1 MLKDMKTVGVL
12 LLLSAIS
19 AGTAY
24 AVPKWGT
31 AGVKEIQQNGVCNGV
46 VTDTTGETVIGA
58 SVVVKGTTN
67 GTITGLD
74 GDFSLS
80 GVTKGSILVVSFVGY
95 QNTEVKWNGQ
105 PLTIVLKEDTKVL
118 DEVVV
123 VGYGTQKKAN
133 LSGAVAAVDGKV
145 LQDRPITNIGQGL
158 QGVVP
163 NLNIT
168 MNNGGAPGATS
179 SFNIRGNTSLNGGSP
194 LVLVD
199 NVQMDA
205 NLVNP
210 DDIESI
216 SVLKDAASASIYG
229 ARAAYGVILITTKK
243 GKKSD
248 KPTVSLSATGY
259 WQSPALT
266 FHNVN
271 SMQYLTMMDEAYQ
284 NDGGSGHYFKSQ
296 VYQYAEDYFNGKYDS
311 PVFFD
316 TAYDTYKYGYCGNTD
331 WWDELYKTSFS
342 QIYTAN
348 ISGGNDRTTY
358 YASVSM
364 NDQGGILKAGDDKY
378 NKYNANVNISSNI
391 TKWLNVSAKI
401 AHTYTDE
408 LHPTGGTTAMNSTAY
423 SGLSSYSGMMKG
435 DLSPLMPVKHPDGH
449 YAGQGSYT
457 NPVAI
462 MEQGGNAQYKQNDLW
477 MTGAVKITPIKGLV
491 INADYTWNFYGKSS
505 NQHVQNFYD
514 YTAVPGTENY
524 YPWTNPSSV
533 TVTNNDDYYN
543 AFNAFAEYTF
553 SLKEKHNFKV
563 MVGYNQENKHKKYHY
578 AGRKNL
584 IDSSNPSLNLAYG
597 KSSNQHVQNFY
608 DYTAVPGTENY
619 YPWTNPSSV
628 TVTNNDDYYNAFNA
642 FAEYTFSLKEK
653 HNFKVMVGYNQENK
667 HKKYHYAGR
676 KNLIDSSNPS
686 LNLAYGDMAMNGSET
701 HWSVNGFFARINYDY
716 KGKYLL
722 ELNGRYDG
730 SSKFPHGDR
739 YAFFPSASVAW
750 RVSEEKFWEPIRG
763 WFDNFKLRA
772 SYGSLGNQALDESRY
787 GNFPYLATYGINTKY
802 GALLNGTRPVAVSV
816 PGLVSASFTWETV
829 NQIDFGFDASF
840 FGGRLNTSFDWYR
853 RNTKDMLTAGQ
864 ALPAVLG
871 TSVPQENAAD
881 MKTVGWEVSLEWN
894 DRLSNGFGYHIKGVL
909 SDYQASI
916 TKFSNPTKLLGTHY
930 VGEKLNEIWG
940 YVSNGLFQSDEDA
953 KAADQSYL
961 SGGSWGAG
969 DVKYEDLNNDGKID
983 IGKNT
988 LDDSGDRKIIGNSTP
1003 RYSYGITAGFD
1014 YKGFDFEMFWQGIG
1028 KRDYWL
1034 GGSQFWGFTDEWC
1047 TPLTSSL
1054 DYWTEDN
1061 RDAYFPRLHHYGVNG
1076 GNHQVSTRYLQN
1088 AAYLRLKNVVLGYT
1102 IPRSITEKVKISRLR
1117 VFVQGEN
1124 LLTFTPLID
1133 SYDPETLNNMT
1144 YPINKKISVGLN
1156 LTF

>member
-284 NDGGSGHYFKSQ
+284 NVGGSGHYFKSQ

-491 INADYTWNFYGKSS
+491 INADYTWNF
-505 NQHVQNFYD
+505 
-514 YTAVPGTENY
+514 
-524 YPWTNPSSV
+524 
-533 TVTNNDDYYN
+533 
-543 AFNAFAEYTF
+543 
-553 SLKEKHNFKV
+553 
-563 MVGYNQENKHKKYHY
+563 
-578 AGRKNL
+578 
-584 IDSSNPSLNLAYG
+584 YG

-983 IGKNT
+983 IGKNS

>member
-46 VTDTTGETVIGA
+46 VTDTTGETVMGA

-491 INADYTWNFYGKSS
+491 INADYTWNF
-505 NQHVQNFYD
+505 
-514 YTAVPGTENY
+514 
-524 YPWTNPSSV
+524 
-533 TVTNNDDYYN
+533 
-543 AFNAFAEYTF
+543 
-553 SLKEKHNFKV
+553 
-563 MVGYNQENKHKKYHY
+563 
-578 AGRKNL
+578 
-584 IDSSNPSLNLAYG
+584 YG

>member
-597 KSSNQHVQNFY
+597 
-608 DYTAVPGTENY
+608 
-619 YPWTNPSSV
+619 
-628 TVTNNDDYYNAFNA
+628 
-642 FAEYTFSLKEK
+642 
-653 HNFKVMVGYNQENK
+653 
-667 HKKYHYAGR
+667 
-676 KNLIDSSNPS
+676 
-686 LNLAYGDMAMNGSET
+686 DMAMNGSET

-802 GALLNGTRPVAVSV
+802 GALLNGTRPVTVSV

>member
-597 KSSNQHVQNFY
+597 
-608 DYTAVPGTENY
+608 
-619 YPWTNPSSV
+619 
-628 TVTNNDDYYNAFNA
+628 
-642 FAEYTFSLKEK
+642 
-653 HNFKVMVGYNQENK
+653 
-667 HKKYHYAGR
+667 
-676 KNLIDSSNPS
+676 
-686 LNLAYGDMAMNGSET
+686 DMAMNGSET

-722 ELNGRYDG
+722 ELTGRYDG

-953 KAADQSYL
+953 KTADQSYL

>member
-449 YAGQGSYT
+449 YAGQGGYT

-491 INADYTWNFYGKSS
+491 INADYTWNF
-505 NQHVQNFYD
+505 
-514 YTAVPGTENY
+514 
-524 YPWTNPSSV
+524 
-533 TVTNNDDYYN
+533 
-543 AFNAFAEYTF
+543 
-553 SLKEKHNFKV
+553 
-563 MVGYNQENKHKKYHY
+563 
-578 AGRKNL
+578 
-584 IDSSNPSLNLAYG
+584 YG

-916 TKFSNPTKLLGTHY
+916 TKFSNPTKLLGTRY
-930 VGEKLNEIWG
+930 VGEKLDEIWG

>member
-216 SVLKDAASASIYG
+216 SVLKDAASASVYG

-491 INADYTWNFYGKSS
+491 INADYTWNF
-505 NQHVQNFYD
+505 
-514 YTAVPGTENY
+514 
-524 YPWTNPSSV
+524 
-533 TVTNNDDYYN
+533 
-543 AFNAFAEYTF
+543 
-553 SLKEKHNFKV
+553 
-563 MVGYNQENKHKKYHY
+563 
-578 AGRKNL
+578 
-584 IDSSNPSLNLAYG
+584 YG

>member
-1 MLKDMKTVGVL
+1 
-12 LLLSAIS
+12 
-19 AGTAY
+19 
-24 AVPKWGT
+24 
-31 AGVKEIQQNGVCNGV
+31 
-46 VTDTTGETVIGA
+46 
-58 SVVVKGTTN
+58 
-67 GTITGLD
+67 
-74 GDFSLS
+74 
-80 GVTKGSILVVSFVGY
+80 
-95 QNTEVKWNGQ
+95 
-105 PLTIVLKEDTKVL
+105 
-118 DEVVV
+118 
-123 VGYGTQKKAN
+123 
-133 LSGAVAAVDGKV
+133 
-145 LQDRPITNIGQGL
+145 
-158 QGVVP
+158 
-163 NLNIT
+163 
-168 MNNGGAPGATS
+168 
-179 SFNIRGNTSLNGGSP
+179 
-194 LVLVD
+194 
-199 NVQMDA
+199 MDA

-491 INADYTWNFYGKSS
+491 INADYTWNF
-505 NQHVQNFYD
+505 
-514 YTAVPGTENY
+514 
-524 YPWTNPSSV
+524 
-533 TVTNNDDYYN
+533 
-543 AFNAFAEYTF
+543 
-553 SLKEKHNFKV
+553 
-563 MVGYNQENKHKKYHY
+563 
-578 AGRKNL
+578 
-584 IDSSNPSLNLAYG
+584 YG

-1133 SYDPETLNNMT
+1133 SYDPETLSNMT
-1144 YPINKKISVGLN
+1144 
-1156 LTF
+1156 

>member
-477 MTGAVKITPIKGLV
+477 ITGAVKITPIKGLV
-491 INADYTWNFYGKSS
+491 INADYTWNF
-505 NQHVQNFYD
+505 
-514 YTAVPGTENY
+514 
-524 YPWTNPSSV
+524 
-533 TVTNNDDYYN
+533 
-543 AFNAFAEYTF
+543 
-553 SLKEKHNFKV
+553 
-563 MVGYNQENKHKKYHY
+563 
-578 AGRKNL
+578 
-584 IDSSNPSLNLAYG
+584 YG

>member
-46 VTDTTGETVIGA
+46 VTDTTGETAIGA

-491 INADYTWNFYGKSS
+491 INADYTWNF
-505 NQHVQNFYD
+505 
-514 YTAVPGTENY
+514 
-524 YPWTNPSSV
+524 
-533 TVTNNDDYYN
+533 
-543 AFNAFAEYTF
+543 
-553 SLKEKHNFKV
+553 
-563 MVGYNQENKHKKYHY
+563 
-578 AGRKNL
+578 
-584 IDSSNPSLNLAYG
+584 YG

>member
-168 MNNGGAPGATS
+168 MNDGGAPGATS

-491 INADYTWNFYGKSS
+491 INADYTWNF
-505 NQHVQNFYD
+505 
-514 YTAVPGTENY
+514 
-524 YPWTNPSSV
+524 
-533 TVTNNDDYYN
+533 
-543 AFNAFAEYTF
+543 
-553 SLKEKHNFKV
+553 
-563 MVGYNQENKHKKYHY
+563 
-578 AGRKNL
+578 
-584 IDSSNPSLNLAYG
+584 YG

>member
-597 KSSNQHVQNFY
+597 
-608 DYTAVPGTENY
+608 
-619 YPWTNPSSV
+619 
-628 TVTNNDDYYNAFNA
+628 
-642 FAEYTFSLKEK
+642 
-653 HNFKVMVGYNQENK
+653 
-667 HKKYHYAGR
+667 
-676 KNLIDSSNPS
+676 
-686 LNLAYGDMAMNGSET
+686 DMAMNGSET

-840 FGGRLNTSFDWYR
+840 FDGRLNTSFDWYR

>member
-449 YAGQGSYT
+449 YARQGSYT

-477 MTGAVKITPIKGLV
+477 MTGAVKITTIKGLV
-491 INADYTWNFYGKSS
+491 INADYTWNF
-505 NQHVQNFYD
+505 
-514 YTAVPGTENY
+514 
-524 YPWTNPSSV
+524 
-533 TVTNNDDYYN
+533 
-543 AFNAFAEYTF
+543 
-553 SLKEKHNFKV
+553 
-563 MVGYNQENKHKKYHY
+563 
-578 AGRKNL
+578 
-584 IDSSNPSLNLAYG
+584 YG

-1124 LLTFTPLID
+1124 LLTSTPLID